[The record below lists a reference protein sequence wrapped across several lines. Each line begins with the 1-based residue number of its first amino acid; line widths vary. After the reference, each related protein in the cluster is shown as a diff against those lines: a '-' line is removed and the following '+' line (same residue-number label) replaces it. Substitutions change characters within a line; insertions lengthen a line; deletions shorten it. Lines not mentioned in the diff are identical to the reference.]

1 MQALPSAWHI
11 HWLYKTFEL
20 CTPELYFCTMG
31 TCSMHS
37 LVFLLKPRGQ
47 KRVSVLQLWLP
58 GSHLPLAVVVSQ
70 ELKFR
75 NRRHTPSGSCLH
87 LTKGPGEKLTPIY
100 LFTGKKK
107 YLTPD
112 FGNKQQDSVFREQN
126 SYSRWDSRGLGKEE
140 KALGTLNFFNNTIEL
155 LCPMKGKSTLQALST
170 LQPEW
175 ATNKCHGERKTL
187 SWRQN
192 VFRMTQF
199 SFEKT
204 IELESWAAKGNKRI
218 WKAGKSNSH
227 WIVCCLIF

>member
-1 MQALPSAWHI
+1 M
-11 HWLYKTFEL
+11 T
-20 CTPELYFCTMG
+20 
-31 TCSMHS
+31 HS
-37 LVFLLKPRGQ
+37 LTLQDLWALFLHHGSLLNAQLGISAKTQRT

-58 GSHLPLAVVVSQ
+58 GSHLPLAVVISQ

-107 YLTPD
+107 ILHLT
-112 FGNKQQDSVFREQN
+112 GNKQQDSVFREQK
-126 SYSRWDSRGLGKEE
+126 SYSRWDSRVLRKEE
-140 KALGTLNFFNNTIEL
+140 KALATLNFFNNTIEL
-155 LCPMKGKSTLQALST
+155 LCPMKGKSTLQALGT

-175 ATNKCHGERKTL
+175 ATNKCHGERTTL
-187 SWRQN
+187 GWRQN

-204 IELESWAAKGNKRI
+204 TELESWAAKGNKRI
-218 WKAGKSNSH
+218 WKARRSNSH